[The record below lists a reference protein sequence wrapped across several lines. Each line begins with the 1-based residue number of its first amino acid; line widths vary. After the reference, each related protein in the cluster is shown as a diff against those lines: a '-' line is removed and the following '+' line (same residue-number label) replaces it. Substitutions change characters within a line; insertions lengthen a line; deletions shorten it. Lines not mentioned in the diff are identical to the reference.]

1 MSPRRALTYRHPR
14 ASERLAQVAIPA
26 LRSLEA
32 LNLRRAWW
40 RLSTMV
46 LAHAYLLGMTEAMP
60 SLDDFRTF
68 MAPVL
73 EGAGAQTVDIE
84 LDSAGSLDLPPG
96 EPGWLTL
103 SLSVAGTQVA
113 SVVAPEPGAQ
123 WDWPALTARVV

>member
-1 MSPRRALTYRHPR
+1 
-14 ASERLAQVAIPA
+14 
-26 LRSLEA
+26 
-32 LNLRRAWW
+32 
-40 RLSTMV
+40 
-46 LAHAYLLGMTEAMP
+46 
-60 SLDDFRTF
+60 

-123 WDWPALTARVV
+123 WDWPALTARVVEACASGVGPDALDDLERLGDGASEDGQLRVS